1 MCDKFLFHVLDV
13 LLFGGFNATNK
24 QTKKFPGVQVHSVL
38 WLLAAG
44 NRAETTALLCT

>member
-1 MCDKFLFHVLDV
+1 MSDEFLFHVLDI
-13 LLFGGFNATNK
+13 LLSLEVFNATN
-24 QTKKFPGVQVHSVL
+24 TFPGVQVRSVL